1 MEKNLLK
8 NDVVV
13 VKEFNPTN
21 SNSPSWY
28 KKLEKGHLEAKG
40 FTPDADRFRF
50 MFDMFK
56 TAIENTKSLEPIDIA
71 YALEGMEGKSIDGG
85 KVIMRKKDHQI
96 HFDMQA
102 LLVSE
107 KKGPALIYRDFDSD
121 MSYVNIGNIPVKDIT
136 LESSCQ
142 MKRP

>member
-1 MEKNLLK
+1 MKN
-8 NDVVV
+8 NVVV

-21 SNSPSWY
+21 PENPLWY

-50 MFDMFK
+50 MLDMFK
-56 TAIENTKSLEPIDIA
+56 AAIEKSNSLEPLDIA

-85 KVIMRKKDHQI
+85 RIVMRKKDHQI

-102 LLVSE
+102 LLISE
-107 KKGPALIYRDFDSD
+107 KEGPSLIYRDFDSD
-121 MSYVNIGNIPVKDIT
+121 MSYIKMGNIPVENIT